1 MSEEKLGSK
10 LATDES
16 KFSFAINYYQHGIK
30 SRDWNMN
37 QKYGKRI
44 LSCKVLARINL
55 KIQSVLHLLIWVPFM
70 QNMDFFQWPSQC
82 GKKLTTHVVLRMIKE
97 DFV

>member
-1 MSEEKLGSK
+1 
-10 LATDES
+10 
-16 KFSFAINYYQHGIK
+16 
-30 SRDWNMN
+30 
-37 QKYGKRI
+37 
-44 LSCKVLARINL
+44 
-55 KIQSVLHLLIWVPFM
+55 M